1 MSLCQRVLRDQLI
14 READGYLELVTVFA
28 DLWELPPD
36 VRNRLAQRAL
46 AVLRRLDKCDQEDA
60 YVFYLRGL
68 ALRAMERYEE
78 AIVPLREAADLE
90 PDNIHAYLAL
100 GWCYKRIDW
109 LDLAIEALEEAFS
122 IDPRQAII
130 HYNLACYWSLSG
142 NTNLALAYL
151 ASAFEIDASYK
162 ELVAK
167 ETDFDPIREHPD
179 FQELTSVI
187 V

>member
-1 MSLCQRVLRDQLI
+1 LI
-14 READGYLELVTVFA
+14 READGYLELVTIFA
-28 DLWELPPD
+28 DLWELPST

-46 AVLRRLDKCDQEDA
+46 DALRRLNKRDMEDA
-60 YVFYLRGL
+60 YVFYLQGQ
-68 ALRAMERYEE
+68 ALRVMERYED
-78 AIVPLREAADLE
+78 AIEPLREAAELE
-90 PDNIHAYLAL
+90 PDNIHTYLAL
-100 GWCYKRIDW
+100 GWCYKRIGW
-109 LDLAIEALEEAFS
+109 LDFAIEALEEAFS
-122 IDPRQAII
+122 VDPRQAII

-151 ASAFEIDASYK
+151 ASAFEIDPGYK

-167 ETDFDPIREHPD
+167 EPDFDPIREHPS